1 MFSLPQH
8 WVGSGVS
15 VFTRVSSHTNTTCIV
30 CERPPA
36 PTARHRAGTSR
47 GPSPRLRPAPTCSPG
62 RPRTPGAA
70 TPAQHQARRLPAH
83 LDALVAGAG
92 GHAAPVEVEGHIV
105 DEVAVIRGDAAR
117 HEHPAAAATRA
128 HTSRGGAGRGRVEGG
143 AGPPLRAQ
151 PPGPAERAGSCSARA
166 HSFPPPG
173 NAGLGR
179 DGTGGAGAGVDT
191 RVEQSSRAVESSG
204 DPPRVR
210 SYLAAAP
217 DCDMYPRIATGPENI
232 TSSCAK
238 GGLACTLGG
247 IS

>member
-15 VFTRVSSHTNTTCIV
+15 VSTRVSSHTNTTCIV

-83 LDALVAGAG
+83 LDALVAGAS

-128 HTSRGGAGRGRVEGG
+128 HASRGGAGRGRVEGG
-143 AGPPLRAQ
+143 RGHRCVRSRQGPPSAQ
-151 PPGPAERAGSCSARA
+151 
-166 HSFPPPG
+166 
-173 NAGLGR
+173 
-179 DGTGGAGAGVDT
+179 GV
-191 RVEQSSRAVESSG
+191 A
-204 DPPRVR
+204 PRVR
-210 SYLAAAP
+210 TPSHRRETRGWGVTGRAA
-217 DCDMYPRIATGPENI
+217 
-232 TSSCAK
+232 
-238 GGLACTLGG
+238 LGRG
-247 IS
+247 

>member
-1 MFSLPQH
+1 MS
-8 WVGSGVS
+8 
-15 VFTRVSSHTNTTCIV
+15 TRVSSHTNTTCIV

-128 HTSRGGAGRGRVEGG
+128 HASRGGAGRGGAGWRGGG
-143 AGPPLRAQ
+143 ATAACAAARARRARRELLRACALL
-151 PPGPAERAGSCSARA
+151 PTAGKR
-166 HSFPPPG
+166 
-173 NAGLGR
+173 
-179 DGTGGAGAGVDT
+179 GAGA
-191 RVEQSSRAVESSG
+191 
-204 DPPRVR
+204 
-210 SYLAAAP
+210 
-217 DCDMYPRIATGPENI
+217 
-232 TSSCAK
+232 
-238 GGLACTLGG
+238 
-247 IS
+247 